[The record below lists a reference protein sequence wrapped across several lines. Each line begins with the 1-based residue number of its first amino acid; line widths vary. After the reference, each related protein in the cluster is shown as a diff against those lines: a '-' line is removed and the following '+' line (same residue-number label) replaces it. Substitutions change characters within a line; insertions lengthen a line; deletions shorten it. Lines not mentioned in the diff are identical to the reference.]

1 VAQTLTAETWRSKR
15 RRPKVVALRSL
26 EGAKVILRPMSAF
39 RRTEIDKASGEDNR
53 KLFAELIAET
63 VVAGEIEGDE
73 ITAVGSPIWKAEDFF
88 GEDFPAEVLIELTE
102 LIGSYFVPDDAGKNS
117 IPATVSHTV

>member
-1 VAQTLTAETWRSKR
+1 
-15 RRPKVVALRSL
+15 
-26 EGAKVILRPMSAF
+26 MSAF